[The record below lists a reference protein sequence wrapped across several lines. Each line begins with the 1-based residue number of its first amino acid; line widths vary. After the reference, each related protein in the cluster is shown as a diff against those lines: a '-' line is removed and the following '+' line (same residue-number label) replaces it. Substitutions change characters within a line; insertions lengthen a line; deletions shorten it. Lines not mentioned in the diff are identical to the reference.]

1 MMFHGANL
9 IPEGLELGEIKIN
22 ATASID
28 ELKPA
33 YVVAYSGDT
42 IETGDDPISVPQ
54 NGYEYNG
61 IFSSVTF
68 IVANEYGLATLMG
81 LLNVADNSNHVLTVF
96 SIPSLAIKSLLPV
109 DEPRT
114 TNILL

>member
-9 IPEGLELGEIKIN
+9 IPEGLELGEMKIN
-22 ATASID
+22 ATATIE
-28 ELKPA
+28 ELKPS

-42 IETGDDPISVPQ
+42 IETGGDPISVPQ

-68 IVANEYGLATLMG
+68 IVANEYGLSTLMG
-81 LLNVADNSNHVLTVF
+81 LMNVADNSNHILTVF

-109 DEPRT
+109 DEPRNT
-114 TNILL
+114 YILL